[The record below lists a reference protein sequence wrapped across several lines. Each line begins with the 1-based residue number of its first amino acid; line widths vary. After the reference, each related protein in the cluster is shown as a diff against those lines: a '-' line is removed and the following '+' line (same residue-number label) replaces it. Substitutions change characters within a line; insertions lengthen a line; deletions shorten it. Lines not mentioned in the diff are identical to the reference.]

1 MRVVTPTLDGDVLA
15 VLARTEAAFTTG
27 QVNRI
32 LLDFSEEGIR
42 RVLVRLARQGIVHSE
57 RVGNAYAYSLNR
69 DHLAAAAIIGLA
81 GMQRELIG
89 RIQNEME
96 RWAIAPRYAALFG
109 SAANASMTVDSDID
123 VFLVRDDVVDT
134 DRWDEQISQIVEHV
148 VRWTG
153 NDTRPLEYT
162 VKELGRKRAAAVLQ
176 DVLNEGITLVGS
188 RTWFA
193 KQLRRR
199 PA

>member
-15 VLARTEAAFTTG
+15 VLARTEGAFTTG

-32 LLDFSEEGIR
+32 LSDFSEEGIR

-162 VKELGRKRAAAVLQ
+162 VKELGRKRA
-176 DVLNEGITLVGS
+176 
-188 RTWFA
+188 

>member
-1 MRVVTPTLDGDVLA
+1 
-15 VLARTEAAFTTG
+15 
-27 QVNRI
+27 
-32 LLDFSEEGIR
+32 
-42 RVLVRLARQGIVHSE
+42 
-57 RVGNAYAYSLNR
+57 
-69 DHLAAAAIIGLA
+69 
-81 GMQRELIG
+81 
-89 RIQNEME
+89 
-96 RWAIAPRYAALFG
+96 
-109 SAANASMTVDSDID
+109 MTVDSDID

-176 DVLNEGITLVGS
+176 DVLNEGITLSGS